1 MLLSHL
7 ISVGTD
13 TGSRLSGCAS
23 PVRSLAAALGSVHT
37 KESAAAIRSGP
48 IAEDIAAATDHAS
61 TRISL
66 Q

>member
-1 MLLSHL
+1 MR
-7 ISVGTD
+7 VGTE

-23 PVRSLAAALGSVHT
+23 PVRNLAVPLGSVHT
-37 KESAAAIRSGP
+37 KESAGAIRSGP
-48 IAEDIAAATDHAS
+48 MAEDIAAATDHAS